1 MNVMEALVEGLR
13 TATRHWRALLLIW
26 AINLL
31 LAVPLALWVG
41 STVDSE
47 LAHTDSAAVMAQSYD
62 WLWYQEFR
70 ARHTSGGDP
79 ASTLAFWQ
87 QGAAPVLRNF
97 ERYVTGS
104 LRSSLPG
111 ALLVTGLIYLL
122 AGTLLTGGLLGL
134 FARRDSRFTFR
145 FFFDRSGRYFP
156 GLLGVLLV
164 AQLLYL
170 VVWRLVGG
178 PLRGL
183 VGLAQAGATTEW
195 TPVLVDWGTALI
207 LLLLALAVHMTM
219 NFARVALVAWEKLGL
234 FPALVGA
241 AAFTWRNL
249 GRAAALFGLVTL
261 MAALFFGLWSLL
273 AGLGGGASIAA
284 LALMALVQQLFV
296 LGSIWVRAVYLAAQ
310 MAFYKG
316 TMNLPDW
323 VTPAGPPPDGDETR
337 IVVEEATLV
346 G

>member
-1 MNVMEALVEGLR
+1 MNVMAALAEGVR

-26 AINLL
+26 AVNLL

-41 STVDSE
+41 NAVDSE
-47 LAHTDSAAVMAQSYD
+47 LAHTDSAAVMAEGYD
-62 WLWYQEFR
+62 WLWYQEFQ
-70 ARHTSGGDP
+70 ARHGSGGDP

-104 LRSSLPG
+104 LRASLPP
-111 ALLVTGLIYLL
+111 ALLATGLVYLL
-122 AGTLLTGGLLGL
+122 VGTLLTGGLLGL
-134 FARRDSRFTFR
+134 FAQRDSRFTFR

-156 GLLGVLLV
+156 GLLGVLIV
-164 AQLLYL
+164 AQLFYL
-170 VVWRLVGG
+170 VVWRFIGG
-178 PLRGL
+178 PLRDL
-183 VGLAQAGATTEW
+183 VGLVQAGATTEW
-195 TPVLVDWGTALI
+195 TPVLVDWGTALV
-207 LLLLALAVHMTM
+207 LLLLVLAVHMTA

-234 FPALVGA
+234 VPALVGA
-241 AAFTWRNL
+241 TAFTLRNL
-249 GRAAALFGLVTL
+249 GGAAALFGLITL
-261 MAALFFGLWSLL
+261 MAAALFGLWSLP

-337 IVVEEATLV
+337 VVVEEAALV